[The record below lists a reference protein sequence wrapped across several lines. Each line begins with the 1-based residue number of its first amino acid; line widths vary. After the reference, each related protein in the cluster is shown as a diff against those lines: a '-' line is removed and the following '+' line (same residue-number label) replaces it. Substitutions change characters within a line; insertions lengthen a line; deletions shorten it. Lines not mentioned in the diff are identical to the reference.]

1 VDIVKHFLTSA
12 GALNADLVPRCVG
25 GGYREALPHPG
36 KKLPP
41 PSSMMQ
47 ACLCEQPLL
56 FCLAEQLSL
65 VLKRLFFVPLD
76 VW

>member
-1 VDIVKHFLTSA
+1 
-12 GALNADLVPRCVG
+12 
-25 GGYREALPHPG
+25 
-36 KKLPP
+36 
-41 PSSMMQ
+41 MMQ